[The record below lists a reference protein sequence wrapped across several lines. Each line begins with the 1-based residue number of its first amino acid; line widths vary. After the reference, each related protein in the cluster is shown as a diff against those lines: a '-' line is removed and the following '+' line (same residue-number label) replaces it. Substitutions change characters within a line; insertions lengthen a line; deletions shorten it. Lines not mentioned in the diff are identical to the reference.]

1 MKRKVLALFTIGFV
15 GVAVASISITGALFS
30 ASVRISQGIGSGGL
44 VKKSIYLCPNI
55 WEYDSPSYM
64 MHAFFDSPSGA
75 SEELI
80 SSKTVSITVSTI
92 SSTINMEC
100 KVFEFDT
107 TKYDSFVFYR
117 LDPKI
122 SGTNY
127 SQVASDTFVLK
138 KISALEDIPLYE
150 HNSDSNHL
158 IARHVTLAVNDTLE
172 VYDKNNETHYSN
184 AGGSSIYT
192 IDGSGNVKMTAAG
205 TYTID
210 FYHVHNDGYHIQ
222 FTDESEVT
230 NFKWNQTNDISYS
243 SDYNVYRIKNWN
255 GDSGN
260 SGYDRYLKS

>member
-64 MHAFFDSPSGA
+64 MHAFSSSE
-75 SEELI
+75 SEELT

-92 SSTINMEC
+92 NMEC
-100 KVFEFDT
+100 RVFEFDT

-138 KISALEDIPLYE
+138 KISASEDIPLYE

-158 IARHVTLAVNDTLE
+158 IARHVTLAVNDTLQ
-172 VYDKNNETHYSN
+172 VYDTKNKTYYSN
-184 AGGSSIYT
+184 VDGSSIYT
-192 IDGSGNVKMTAAG
+192 IDGSGKVKMTKAG

-210 FYHVHNDGYHIQ
+210 FYHEHNEGNHIQ
-222 FTDESEVT
+222 FTDESKVT

-243 SDYNVYRIKNWN
+243 DSNNVYRIINWN
-255 GDSGN
+255 DGSVSGN
-260 SGYDRYLKS
+260 SGYNSYLKS